1 MTAGLIDLDAQPGV
15 SAAPLGRPHPRAVL
29 GLLTVLLLLTL
40 GAATPLPR
48 PVPAAIIPA
57 TFLDETFV
65 DGDRLYVV
73 GPAAGTGL
81 QLMRIF
87 RLPDARPLGRME
99 IGYPGSVSGVRRV
112 GRVLLITA
120 GGPSVTVAVDAGT
133 GRQLWQ
139 FGATVL
145 TVSADTVLMTT
156 TSVLNDGA
164 VWALDPLTGVVRWKV
179 DQPVGGGFLVASR
192 WLVTTSRQGRIASY
206 DGRSGALL
214 ASVQTRLAG
223 FSYNYTAGDQF
234 LIGDAEGLTA
244 YGLPGLTPRWH
255 VATDRREDFL
265 QADCVRILCSYY
277 GQQGVGVR
285 DPATGRSLWSSSHWD
300 TIAPVGDGLI
310 GAADQGSLDGVPLF
324 LLDPATGRSRGD
336 YGGWRAV
343 VGPDGS
349 LRYALHPAATPN
361 DYWFGELDPAR
372 PAVRILGEAPQVSGH
387 CDASA
392 GALIYHRIDG
402 TIAVWRFG

>member
-1 MTAGLIDLDAQPGV
+1 VTAGLIDLDAQPRV
-15 SAAPLGRPHPRAVL
+15 STAPLRRPHPRSLLGLFAVL
-29 GLLTVLLLLTL
+29 LVLSL
-40 GAATPLPR
+40 AAAVPLER
-48 PVPAAIIPA
+48 PAPAVIIPA

-73 GPAAGTGL
+73 GPAPDAGL

-87 RLPDARPLGRME
+87 RLPDARPLGQMV
-99 IGYPGSVSGVRRV
+99 IGYPGSVSGVQRV
-112 GRVLLITA
+112 GRILLITA
-120 GGPSVTVAVDAGT
+120 GGPSVTVAVDAAS
-133 GRQLWQ
+133 GRELWE

-145 TVSADTVLMTT
+145 TVSAGTVLMTT

-164 VWALDPLTGVVRWKV
+164 VWALDPRTGVVRWKV
-179 DQPVGGGFLVASR
+179 DQPVGGGSLIASK

-206 DGRSGALL
+206 DGRSGVLL
-214 ASVQTRLAG
+214 ASVQTHLAG
-223 FSYNYTAGDQF
+223 FSYSYTAGDQF

-244 YGLPGLTPRWH
+244 YHLPDLTPRWH

-265 QADCVRILCSYY
+265 QANCVRVLCSYY

-285 DPATGRSLWSSSHWD
+285 DPATGRSLWSSSRWAAISPLG
-300 TIAPVGDGLI
+300 TGLV
-310 GAADQGSLDGVPLF
+310 GAAEQGSLDGVPLS
-324 LLDPATGRSRGD
+324 LLDPATGQSRGD

-343 VGPDGS
+343 IAPDGT
-349 LRYALHPAATPN
+349 LRYALHPASTPN
-361 DYWFGELDPAR
+361 DYWFGELDPSR
-372 PAVRILGEAPQVSGH
+372 PAVRIVGEAPQVSGH

-402 TIAVWRFG
+402 TIAVWRFA